1 MEIALPS
8 TNNNTGAALQ
18 LHSNEIAD
26 GDDEDAAPA
35 AAAVTNQSQPGLAFP
50 TRRSKVPSRR
60 GSISSNKRTV
70 QTTERD
76 KTKNITTTKKQF
88 ERLVQLL
95 EKNPDIAK
103 GFMRGN
109 SGPFWNDC
117 AAELNSLGPSIRDG
131 SGWKKVWA
139 DYKSALKRKLSH
151 NKREQW
157 ATGGGPNRTI
167 HLSELEEQAVQ
178 LTGQLE
184 TVEGIP
190 GCSSQGIPKGKNN
203 EVNTDVSCDSIDES
217 DDANDTA
224 IPQCSQP
231 KRPRLSALNLVQI
244 QIEQQQKFH
253 SEMKSLL
260 GTSNKNLN
268 DMVHYQR
275 QFAKAI
281 NSIDTGLKEM
291 LKEQNRHNREME
303 KIAREKVK
311 K

>member
-1 MEIALPS
+1 M
-8 TNNNTGAALQ
+8 
-18 LHSNEIAD
+18 
-26 GDDEDAAPA
+26 
-35 AAAVTNQSQPGLAFP
+35 
-50 TRRSKVPSRR
+50 
-60 GSISSNKRTV
+60 
-70 QTTERD
+70 D

-103 GFMRGN
+103 GFIRGN

-117 AAELNSLGPSIRDG
+117 AAELNSLGPPIRDG

-151 NKREQW
+151 NKREQR

-178 LTGQLE
+178 LTGLLE

-190 GCSSQGIPKGKNN
+190 GCSSQGTPKGKNN
-203 EVNTDVSCDSIDES
+203 EVNADVSCDSIDES

-253 SEMKSLL
+253 SEMESLL

-268 DMVHYQR
+268 DNIWYITN
-275 QFAKAI
+275 A
-281 NSIDTGLKEM
+281 NSPKQST
-291 LKEQNRHNREME
+291 Q
-303 KIAREKVK
+303 
-311 K
+311 